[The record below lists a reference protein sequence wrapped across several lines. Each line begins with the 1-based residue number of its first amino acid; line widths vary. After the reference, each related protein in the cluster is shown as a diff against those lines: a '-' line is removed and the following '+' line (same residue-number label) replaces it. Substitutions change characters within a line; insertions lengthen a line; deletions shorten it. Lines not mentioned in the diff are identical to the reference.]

1 MKGRIA
7 VVTGGSRGIGF
18 AVAVRFLR
26 DGMHVAVLDIRDEA
40 AERFL
45 RDGMHV
51 AVLDI
56 RDEAAEHLA
65 AVGHKTGVRVL
76 HIPTDVSSYQQVR
89 EAGAKV
95 REEFGRLDVWVNNAG
110 WDRIIPFL
118 STAPSDWERVV
129 GINLMGVVHGTRV
142 ALEGML
148 AGDAGGAIVNVASD
162 AGRVGSSGEAVYSAA
177 KGGVIAFTKAVAR
190 GRPARNP
197 GQLRMPGPDGHAA
210 SRGEL
215 PGGGGGEDHRGDEA
229 GNPLPAPGNA
239 GGDRVG
245 GPVPRLGRSLL
256 HHRAGLERQRRAEH
270 GGVKGQHVF
279 YLNK

>member
-18 AVAVRFLR
+18 AVAV
-26 DGMHVAVLDIRDEA
+26 
-40 AERFL
+40 RFL

-76 HIPTDVSSYQQVR
+76 HIPTDVSSSPQ
-89 EAGAKV
+89 G
-95 REEFGRLDVWVNNAG
+95 
-110 WDRIIPFL
+110 
-118 STAPSDWERVV
+118 RVV

-177 KGGVIAFTKAVAR
+177 KGGGIAFTKAGAGEAAR
-190 GRPARNP
+190 
-197 GQLRMPGPDGHAA
+197 HAI
-210 SRGEL
+210 
-215 PGGGGGEDHRGDEA
+215 
-229 GNPLPAPGNA
+229 
-239 GGDRVG
+239 
-245 GPVPRLGRSLL
+245 
-256 HHRAGLERQRRAEH
+256 RATC
-270 GGVKGQHVF
+270 
-279 YLNK
+279 

>member
-1 MKGRIA
+1 MLGCFLPMRSIGTGPGGGFHERKDRGCDGWVPA
-7 VVTGGSRGIGF
+7 V
-18 AVAVRFLR
+18 
-26 DGMHVAVLDIRDEA
+26 
-40 AERFL
+40 RFL

-162 AGRVGSSGEAVYSAA
+162 AGRVGSSGEAD
-177 KGGVIAFTKAVAR
+177 I
-190 GRPARNP
+190 GRA
-197 GQLRMPGPDGHAA
+197 
-210 SRGEL
+210 
-215 PGGGGGEDHRGDEA
+215 
-229 GNPLPAPGNA
+229 
-239 GGDRVG
+239 
-245 GPVPRLGRSLL
+245 
-256 HHRAGLERQRRAEH
+256 
-270 GGVKGQHVF
+270 HV
-279 YLNK
+279 